1 MRISDLSS
9 DVCSSDLDPN
19 TLTIGTV
26 GPVSG
31 LKTNGGTVDIQTAG
45 DLTLESEVTGSTEV
59 TFTSGA
65 GIIQTGG
72 RIETDRLVVS
82 SVDDLALDQ
91 DDNRVGALV
100 ASVSGPGKSLSFTGE
115 TGFVADGA
123 RTVDGGITLASPN
136 GALP

>member
-31 LKTNGGTVDIQTAG
+31 LMTNGGTVAIQPAG

-72 RIETDRLVVS
+72 RIETARLVVS
-82 SVDDLALDQ
+82 SVEDLALDK
-91 DDNRVGALV
+91 DHNRAGALAAPARGPEIGRSNV
-100 ASVSGPGKSLSFTGE
+100 HTSVPT
-115 TGFVADGA
+115 
-123 RTVDGGITLASPN
+123 
-136 GALP
+136 